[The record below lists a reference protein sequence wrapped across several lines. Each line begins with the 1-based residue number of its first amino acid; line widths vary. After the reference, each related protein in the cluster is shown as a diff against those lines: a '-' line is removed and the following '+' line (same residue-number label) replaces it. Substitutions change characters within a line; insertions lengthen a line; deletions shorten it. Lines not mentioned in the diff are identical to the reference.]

1 MCSRCSDSGLLAFP
15 VESMFRLDTAERQ
28 GQMTARPIPG
38 TRNIVRRLGTN
49 DASGVIV
56 GAPPTPLIARV
67 PCDESARY
75 RRPRCRVACLLIT
88 CGLRTV
94 GGAVSAGDQA

>member
-28 GQMTARPIPG
+28 RHMTARPIPG

-67 PCDESARY
+67 PCDES
-75 RRPRCRVACLLIT
+75 RPLSPTPLPGGLPVDHLRIAHRGRCSICR
-88 CGLRTV
+88 
-94 GGAVSAGDQA
+94 